1 MNIQKNYFD
10 VIDFGK
16 IINWHQQY
24 KEEQNK
30 RQKEGLNFNIF
41 DVFWRSGI
49 GIGETTQSKLL
60 KFLLDPTE
68 THGCGNLFLL
78 KFLKMLNIEQPEKGT
93 WEISAEK
100 GRVDILLKRN
110 FPQSVIVIENKSNW
124 AVNQWNQLYR
134 YWYQEIFSKTKQ
146 TEKTFYLENKNCYM
160 VVYLAPTSKKEPT
173 EQTLTKPEDFPSD
186 LPKKIPMEITLKT
199 FYDDIYQWLE
209 NCKSKIPTHNQRVIQ
224 YVNQYQEL
232 CKNL

>member
-10 VIDFGK
+10 VIDFSK

-60 KFLLDPTE
+60 KFLLEPTE
-68 THGCGNLFLL
+68 THGCGKLFLL
-78 KFLKMLNIEQPEKGT
+78 EFLKMLNIEQPEKGT

-173 EQTLTKPEDFPSD
+173 EQTLTKPEDFPSV
-186 LPKKIPMEITLKT
+186 LPEKIPMEITLKT